1 MDNPCVGWTV
11 LVTVKDLGLAK
22 SRLRGALA
30 GVPHQDLVLALV
42 LDTLAAAL
50 ACPAVTEVVVVTA
63 DEAVAAAARGLG
75 AKVLADPPRGL
86 NTALEHAAAAAGGG
100 PLAALAA
107 DLPALRGAD
116 LAATLAAATGRGYV
130 PDRGGTGTTLL
141 AAPPGVP
148 LAPRFGPGSARAH
161 AESGAVELPAAASL
175 RHDVD
180 TPADLAA
187 AVPLGLGPRTSRL
200 VGMQGT
206 VATFDETSH
215 AGTVLLD
222 DGTRVEF
229 AAAAF
234 AASGLRLLR
243 LGQRVRLERAA
254 DGIVT
259 GLALI
264 TMPTR

>member
-1 MDNPCVGWTV
+1 M
-11 LVTVKDLGLAK
+11 LVPVKELGLAK

-86 NTALEHAAAAAGGG
+86 NPALEHAAAAAGGG
-100 PLAALAA
+100 ALAALAA

-116 LAATLAAATGRGYV
+116 LAVTLTAATGRGFV
-130 PDRGGTGTTLL
+130 PDRSGTGTTLL
-141 AAPPGVP
+141 AASPGVP
-148 LAPRFGPGSARAH
+148 LQPRFGPGSARLH
-161 AESGAVELPAAASL
+161 AASGALVLPAAPSL

-187 AVPLGLGPRTSRL
+187 AAPLGLGPRTVRL
-200 VGMQGT
+200 IGVQGT
-206 VATFDETSH
+206 VATFDEATG

-222 DGTRVEF
+222 DGTRIDF
-229 AAAAF
+229 PAAAF
-234 AASGLRLLR
+234 GASGLRLLR
-243 LGQRVRLERAA
+243 LGQRVRLERAG
-254 DGIVT
+254 DGTVT
-259 GLALI
+259 ALALI
-264 TMPTR
+264 TMPTG